1 MTEQE
6 TTETQH
12 TPPVVDGEVNHLA
25 TVQEGT
31 AQLPEPNPTALLQ
44 VDPNDDA
51 LDLCDTDSALGAN
64 ASTTSTSITSS
75 IRNYQYENGRRYHA
89 LREGEYLLPNDER
102 EQERLDLHHHIFRL
116 IIGGPLIRASIPPNP
131 QRVLDLGTGT
141 GIWAIDFADEYPS
154 AFVTGN
160 DLSPIQP
167 TWVPANCKFVVD
179 DIENEWIY
187 QPGQEF
193 DFIHGRGLCGSIRD
207 WDRLYRQIYQHLKPG
222 GWLEM
227 QEYEAWVKSDDDPE
241 LLNAPAVLQWQQ
253 LVDEATVKFGKKLN
267 MADTIK
273 QRFINAG
280 FEDVRED
287 VYQVPIGPW
296 PLDRR
301 LKILGLYQL
310 EQMCDS
316 VEAFTLAPLTRILKW
331 SHEETQVLMAKIRS
345 DLRNKKNH
353 LYIAFHFV
361 YGRKPVSTSFKS

>member
-1 MTEQE
+1 MS
-6 TTETQH
+6 ETQH
-12 TPPVVDGEVNHLA
+12 TTPAVDAAGNLSA
-25 TVQEGT
+25 AMQGT
-31 AQLPEPNPTALLQ
+31 AQLPEPNHTALLQ
-44 VDPNDDA
+44 VDPNDEA
-51 LDLCDTDSALGAN
+51 IDLGDID
-64 ASTTSTSITSS
+64 STTSTSITSS

-102 EQERLDLHHHIFRL
+102 EQDRLDLHHHIFRL
-116 IIGGPLIRASIPPNP
+116 TLGGPLIRAPIPPNP

-141 GIWAIDFADEYPS
+141 GIWAMDFADEYPS
-154 AFVTGN
+154 ALVIGN

-187 QPGQEF
+187 RPEEEF

-207 WDRLYRQIYQHLKPG
+207 WDRLYGQIYQHLKPG

-253 LVDEATVKFGKKLN
+253 LVDEATVIFGKKLN
-267 MADTIK
+267 MADTVK
-273 QRFINAG
+273 QRFIDAG

-287 VYQVPIGPW
+287 VYKVPIGPW

-331 SHEETQVLMAKIRS
+331 SNEETQVLMAKIRS

-353 LYIAFHFV
+353 LHIAFHFV
-361 YGRKPVSTSFKS
+361 YGRKPIS